1 MSHLGGFS
9 LIMPRPLLINWK
21 DALAYYHATGSL
33 KAVAEKFK
41 VSHAAVR
48 QYSRRHGWPT
58 LGGART
64 LEKKAERAREQGAAI
79 QSASDGRQQLV
90 NTTPGE
96 LVSDALREQGGAF
109 RAAMARSLSKAA
121 QEIEEAPLALEHSR
135 RMVDLV
141 TAGKTV
147 FGFDQA
153 APVIEVRALSLGL
166 DAFVSRPPSP

>member
-1 MSHLGGFS
+1 
-9 LIMPRPLLINWK
+9 MPRPLLINCN

-33 KAVAEKFK
+33 KQVAERFN

-64 LEKKAERAREQGAAI
+64 HEKKAARARETAAEI
-79 QSASDGRQQLV
+79 KQSPELV
-90 NTTPGE
+90 NTSAGE
-96 LVSDALREQGGAF
+96 LIGEVLKEQGGRF
-109 RAAMARSLSKAA
+109 RLALARSLEKAA
-121 QEIEEAPLALEHSR
+121 GEIEAAPEALEHSR

-141 TAGKTV
+141 TAGKAV
-147 FGFDQA
+147 FGFDQS

-166 DAFVSRPPSP
+166 DAFTGSAATFGPSN